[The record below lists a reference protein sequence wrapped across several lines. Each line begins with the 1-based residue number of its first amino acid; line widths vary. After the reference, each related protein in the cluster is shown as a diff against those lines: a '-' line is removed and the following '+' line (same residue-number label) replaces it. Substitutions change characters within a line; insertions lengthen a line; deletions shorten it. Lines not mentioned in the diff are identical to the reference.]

1 MPKTYMIR
9 GEETVLYT
17 IGELADQL
25 DRQRQTIRKWEREGI
40 IPAATFRSKSGRRL
54 YTQAQV
60 DAIVNTVDKFD
71 LKQGM
76 AIPAEFK
83 REVHENFARVTPQED
98 AS

>member
-1 MPKTYMIR
+1 MPKTYIIN
-9 GEETVLYT
+9 GVETELFT

-54 YTQAQV
+54 YTRKQIN
-60 DAIVNTVDKFD
+60 AIVDTVNAFE

-76 AIPAEFK
+76 AIPQEFK
-83 REVHENFARVTPQED
+83 DKVKEAFAK
-98 AS
+98 ASEM

>member
-1 MPKTYMIR
+1 MPKTYIIN
-9 GEETVLYT
+9 GVETELFT

-54 YTQAQV
+54 YTRKQIN
-60 DAIVNTVDKFD
+60 AIVDTVNAFE

-76 AIPAEFK
+76 AIPQEFK
-83 REVHENFARVTPQED
+83 DKVKEAFVK
-98 AS
+98 ASEM